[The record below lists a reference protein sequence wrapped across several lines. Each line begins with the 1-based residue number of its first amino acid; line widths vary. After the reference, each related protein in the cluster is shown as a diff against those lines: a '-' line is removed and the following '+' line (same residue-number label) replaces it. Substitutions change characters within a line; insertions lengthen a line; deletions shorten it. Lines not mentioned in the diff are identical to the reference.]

1 MRMTWNQ
8 SQQQVR
14 SDTVLGRAEG
24 DTDEDQNNLQ
34 SVTMTGEVR
43 HTGEDQN
50 HLQIVTT
57 TGEIRHSAW

>member
-1 MRMTWNQ
+1 MTWNQ

-24 DTDEDQNNLQ
+24 DAGEDQNNLQ